1 MFRSDLAHVLAVLL
15 FALGARGGDFA
26 RADDADSKSD
36 KEAAYTAEIIKRADK
51 IVAPLGIADDAAK
64 ARVRDLIADQYR
76 RLRDVHAARD
86 SRLEEV
92 KGSHGG
98 DKSIAEAWT
107 KVARDAASIQLS
119 ELHRRFVAR
128 LSVELT
134 PEQVDQ
140 VKDGMTY
147 GVVNVTFNRYLQL
160 FPGLTE
166 DQKREILANLIEARE
181 NAIDAGTSEEKH
193 AIFGK
198 YKGRINNYLSAAGYN
213 MKQAEKDLAEK
224 QKKTSQNQ

>member
-1 MFRSDLAHVLAVLL
+1 MWRNNPICVLTVLF
-15 FALGARGGDFA
+15 FALSALDGNFVQ
-26 RADDADSKSD
+26 ADEAIKKDD
-36 KEAAYTAEIIKRADK
+36 KKAAYTAEISKRADN
-51 IVAPLGIADDAAK
+51 IVAPLEIADDSAR

-76 RLRDVHAARD
+76 RLRDIHAARD
-86 SRLEEV
+86 SRIEDA
-92 KGSHGG
+92 KRSPGG
-98 DKSIAEAWT
+98 DKTIAEAWT

-134 PEQVDQ
+134 PDQVDQ

-147 GVVNVTFNRYLQL
+147 GVVNATYNRYLEL
-160 FPGLTE
+160 LPDLTD
-166 DQKREILANLIEARE
+166 DQKREIRANLIEARE
-181 NAIDAGTSEEKH
+181 NAMDAGTSEEKH

-224 QKKTSQNQ
+224 QKKNP